1 VSRWHDGHD
10 VLLTSG
16 RGDRL
21 MHTTQVAQAAA
32 LLWQT
37 WQDGQRIDT
46 LPAALQP
53 ADRAQ
58 GYAIQAEIER
68 LAGQTRCGWKIAA
81 TSTAGQAHI
90 GVDGPL
96 VGRLLPQSLC
106 PAGATVPLAANLM
119 RVAEAEFAFRM
130 ARALPPQAQPYTMAD
145 VMAAVDSLY
154 PVIELPDSRYLDFA
168 RVGAPQLIADN
179 ACAGW
184 FILGK
189 ATTALW
195 RTRDL
200 VTHEVTMRR
209 HGTMARTGTGA
220 NVLGN
225 PWTALTWIANELSR
239 YGTGLL
245 AGEIVTTGTCIVPLD
260 IVPGDRLVADFGDF
274 GWVDVAVI

>member
-1 VSRWHDGHD
+1 
-10 VLLTSG
+10 
-16 RGDRL
+16 
-21 MHTTQVAQAAA
+21 MHTIKAAQAAA
-32 LLWQT
+32 LLWQA
-37 WQDGQRIDT
+37 WQEGQRLDT

-68 LAGQTRCGWKIAA
+68 LAGQARRGWKIAA
-81 TSTAGQAHI
+81 TSTAGQVHI

-96 VGRLLPQSLC
+96 AGRLLQHSLC
-106 PAGATVPLAANLM
+106 QVGATVSLAANLM
-119 RVAEAEFAFRM
+119 HVAEAEFAFRM

-145 VMAAVDSLY
+145 VVAAVDSLH
-154 PVIELPDSRYLDFA
+154 PAIELPDSRYRDFA

-184 FILGK
+184 FILGA
-189 ATTALW
+189 ATTASW
-195 RTRDL
+195 RTREL
-200 VTHEVTMRR
+200 ATHEVTMRR
-209 HGTMARTGTGA
+209 HGTSARTGTGA

-239 YGTGLL
+239 YGPGLL

-260 IVPGDRLVADFGDF
+260 IAPGDRLVADFGDF
-274 GWVDVAVI
+274 GCVEVVVV

>member
-1 VSRWHDGHD
+1 MR
-10 VLLTSG
+10 
-16 RGDRL
+16 
-21 MHTTQVAQAAA
+21 TTQVAQAAA

-37 WQDGQRIDT
+37 WQEGQRIDT

-53 ADRAQ
+53 ADRTQ
-58 GYAIQAEIER
+58 GYAVQAEIER
-68 LAGQTRCGWKIAA
+68 LTGQARCGWKIAA

-96 VGRLLPQSLC
+96 AGRLLPQSLC
-106 PAGATVPLAANLM
+106 PAGAAVPLAANLM